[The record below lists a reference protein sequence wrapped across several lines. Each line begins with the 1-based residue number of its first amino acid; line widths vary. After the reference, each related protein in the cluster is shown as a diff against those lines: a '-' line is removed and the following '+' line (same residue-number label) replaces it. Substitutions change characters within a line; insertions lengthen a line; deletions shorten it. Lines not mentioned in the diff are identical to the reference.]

1 MNPMQMLGSVM
12 KSGGNPQKIIMQM
25 MRQNMNNN
33 PMMQNVYNMAQNGDA
48 KGIEQFA
55 RNLCREKG
63 INADEMLGEIK
74 QQMGL

>member
-25 MRQNMNNN
+25 MRQNMDSN

-55 RNLCREKG
+55 RNLCKEKG
-63 INADEMLGEIK
+63 INADEMFGTIK